1 MSGEN
6 GYDTIREGNRW
17 IMKSKPTDRSR
28 QIKDLTASI
37 KDRLQ
42 KIAKQTNR
50 DFNAVLL
57 QYFQERFLYR
67 LSISQYQNG
76 FILKGALLLLIHRMS
91 RLRPT
96 RDIDF
101 LGQGFSNSPD
111 VIKNILK
118 EIIAIDCEDGVT
130 FDHRGISVD
139 EVIESADYKGIRV
152 RVKALLGG
160 MKEVLWMDVAFGDK
174 LVGGPS
180 QTEFPVL
187 LEEMPVPKINVY
199 SIESSIAEKFESLV
213 KLSFVSSRMKDI
225 YDILFQAENVD
236 FLFDNL
242 REAILATFQH
252 RRTPIEDRS
261 VIFSNDFKQ
270 DSEKQK
276 QWKAFLNRNR
286 LINDENFS
294 GAIDRLELFLEPV
307 CTSDPTLKNAK
318 WDNKAWRWKRMRLQ
332 TKTRKIYI

>member
-1 MSGEN
+1 MKSGEPK
-6 GYDTIREGNRW
+6 R
-17 IMKSKPTDRSR
+17 SK
-28 QIKDLTASI
+28 QIKDLTASV
-37 KDRLQ
+37 KTRLLN
-42 KIAKQTNR
+42 IAKQTNR

-76 FILKGALLLLIHRMS
+76 FILKGALLLLTHRMS

-101 LGQGFSNSPD
+101 LGQGISNAPD
-111 VIKNILK
+111 NIEK
-118 EIIAIDCEDGVT
+118 IMQEIVAIDCEDGVI
-130 FDHRGISVD
+130 FDPKTVTAD
-139 EVIESADYKGIRV
+139 EIIESADYQGVRV
-152 RVKALLGG
+152 RVEATLGG
-160 MKEVLWMDVAFGDK
+160 IKEVLWMDVAFGDK
-174 LVGGPS
+174 IVGGPY
-180 QTEFPVL
+180 QTDFPVL
-187 LEEMPVPKINVY
+187 LEQMPVPKISVY

-242 REAILATFQH
+242 REAIIATFQH

-270 DSEKQK
+270 NSDKQK
-276 QWKAFLNRNR
+276 QWKAFLSRNR
-286 LINDENFS
+286 LTFNESFLDVINK
-294 GAIDRLELFLEPV
+294 LELFLEPV
-307 CTSDPTLKNAK
+307 CTNDPALKNTK
-318 WDNKAWRWKRMRLQ
+318 WDNKAWRWKRL
-332 TKTRKIYI
+332 